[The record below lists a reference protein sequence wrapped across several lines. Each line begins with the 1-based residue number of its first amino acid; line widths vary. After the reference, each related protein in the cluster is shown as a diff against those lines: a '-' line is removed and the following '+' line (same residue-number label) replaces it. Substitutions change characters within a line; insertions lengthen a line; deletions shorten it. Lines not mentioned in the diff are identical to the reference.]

1 MWNRTDTARAARV
14 EYALGSFAG
23 RRRCRDAMKGASTV
37 AISLEESAVSLSQ
50 QDAVHLARLIS
61 DVEIIKDQMKKVAAI
76 LNGLA
81 EGMTRDRSN
90 PQPQLSEIA
99 LMLQTMK
106 VHVDSFPIALRE
118 ARRWNIATQKA
129 VENLAARV
137 SEIEAKLG
145 TNCTAPNL
153 SQVKS

>member
-1 MWNRTDTARAARV
+1 
-14 EYALGSFAG
+14 
-23 RRRCRDAMKGASTV
+23 MKGATKV
-37 AISLEESAVSLSQ
+37 AISFEETAVSLAQ
-50 QDAVHLARLIS
+50 QDNVRLARLSS
-61 DVEIIKDQMKKVAAI
+61 DVEIIKDQMKKVAVI
-76 LNGLA
+76 LNSLA

-106 VHVDSFPIALRE
+106 VHVDSFPSALRE
-118 ARRWNIATQKA
+118 ARRSDIATQKA
-129 VENLAARV
+129 VENLAARI

-145 TNCTAPNL
+145 TICSPSIL